1 LAPPSD
7 AVQTPGATPGVLRYG
22 PADRLGND
30 DAFRLLVASVRDY
43 AIFMLDRDGRVATWN
58 AGAQQIKQYLA
69 DEIIGQHFS
78 VFYPQEAIARGWPD
92 DELRLARERGRLEDE
107 GWRVRKD
114 GSTFWANVIITP
126 LYDEDGELQG
136 YAKISRDMTE
146 RKRMEALESASRRIT
161 DLLAM
166 LAHELRNPLAPMRN
180 ATAVMKQ
187 GGLDAE
193 RLEWCREVLD
203 RQVSHLSRLVDDLLD
218 VGRISSGKVA
228 LDLATVSVQAVLE
241 HAAQD
246 YASVLESHGHVLDLV
261 LPDAPLWLRGDA
273 ARLHQVLLNLLD
285 NAARYT
291 PPGGTVRL
299 TGEEEAGQAVI
310 RVMDTGPGIPQALL
324 PNIFDIFVQ
333 GERPLDRSVGGLGL
347 GLAVV
352 KHIVELHHGHVR
364 AQSAGPGLGTHI
376 SLRLP
381 LAPPPAQS
389 IAPAAA
395 AGKPPQAQQLRVL
408 VVDDNLDSADSMAM
422 LLSIDGYAVEQA
434 YHGREALALFEK
446 FQPDAVLLD
455 IGLPEMNGYDVANR
469 MRALPAGD
477 KAVIIAMTGYGQSE
491 DRRRSAAAGFTH
503 HLVKPIPLDVLRDIL
518 AAIDP
523 HREGGA

>member
-1 LAPPSD
+1 M
-7 AVQTPGATPGVLRYG
+7 PGTTSGVLRHG

-30 DAFRLLVASVRDY
+30 DAFRLLVESVRDY

-58 AGAQQIKQYLA
+58 AGAQQIKRYSA

-78 VFYPQEAIARGWPD
+78 VFYPPEAIARGWPD

-203 RQVSHLSRLVDDLLD
+203 RQVNHLSRLVDDLLD

-228 LDLATVSVQAVLE
+228 LDLSTVSVQAVLE

-246 YASVLESHGHVLDLV
+246 YSAVLESHGHVLDLV
-261 LPDAPLWLRGDA
+261 LPDAPLWLRADP

-291 PPGGTVRL
+291 PEGGTVRL

-310 RVMDTGPGIPQALL
+310 RVMDTGSGIPQALL

-352 KHIVELHHGHVR
+352 KHIVELHHGQVR
-364 AQSAGPGLGTHI
+364 AQSPGPGLGTQI

-389 IAPAAA
+389 IAPPAAA
-395 AGKPPQAQQLRVL
+395 EPSQPQPLRVL

-422 LLSIDGYAVEQA
+422 LLSMDGYAVEQA

-455 IGLPEMNGYDVANR
+455 IGLPEMNGYDVAGR
-469 MRALPAGD
+469 MRALPAGG
-477 KAVIIAMTGYGQSE
+477 KAVIIAMTGYGQNE
-491 DRRRSAAAGFTH
+491 DRQRSAAAGFTH

-518 AAIDP
+518 AAIGSD
-523 HREGGA
+523 RESDA